1 MSLSMKNLHNNNGFT
16 FLEILIAMLVL
27 CIGFAAMAG
36 VTAGV
41 MRGNSFSQRLTTAA
55 TLAQERM
62 EEVRRVGYSGTSSA
76 DTTTME
82 DYNSIAHYPL
92 FKRVVTTDTTNSADG
107 MKTVTVTVY
116 WGSDAHSVSLKTI
129 VAE

>member
-1 MSLSMKNLHNNNGFT
+1 MKDLHNNSGFT
-16 FLEILIAMLVL
+16 FLEILVAMLVL

-41 MRGNSFSQRLTTAA
+41 MRGNSFSHRLTTAT

-62 EEVRRVGYSGTSSA
+62 EEVMRVGYSGMPSA
-76 DTTTME
+76 NTTTME

-92 FKRVVTTDTTNSADG
+92 FKRVVTTDTSNSADG

-116 WGSDAHSVSLKTI
+116 WGSDAHSASLRTI
-129 VAE
+129 IAE